1 MNSAF
6 FIFIAAGLALS
17 FFFSGMEA
25 GVFALS
31 RVRIRRLVRGG
42 SSNARRLGRYL
53 EQPEDFLWTI
63 LAGNTLANFA
73 VASLVVIGSRNFMR
87 EHPVA
92 FASGFVFGA
101 LLFYALCELL
111 PKMLFRLYPNR
122 LCLLFSRP
130 FSLVHFVLRPV
141 VALLR
146 WIATGLLRWT
156 GGRTFAARLFGTR
169 EELRVV
175 MQESAQELSSE
186 ERGMINRVLD
196 LQNLTVSHILV
207 PMPRAATVT
216 TDTLV
221 AEAMVLCRER
231 GLSRLPVWRSSDH
244 IGIRRIE
251 GLFNLKS
258 LLYRAD
264 LDPQKKVGEYVK
276 PAIFV
281 DADMRLHEAMRHL
294 QRAGQ
299 RLAIVL
305 ARDGREIGIISL
317 QDILKALF
325 GEVKL

>member
-6 FIFIAAGLALS
+6 FMCIAAGLALA

-31 RVRIRRLVRGG
+31 RVRIRRLMRSGN
-42 SSNARRLGRYL
+42 SNARRLNRYL
-53 EQPEDFLWTI
+53 EHPEDFLWTI
-63 LAGNTLANFA
+63 LAGNTLASFT

-87 EHPVA
+87 EHPVL
-92 FASGFVFGA
+92 FASGFVIGA
-101 LLFYALCELL
+101 LVFYGLCELL

-122 LCLLFSRP
+122 LCLWFSRLFSV
-130 FSLVHFVLRPV
+130 VHFLLRPV

-146 WIATGLLRWT
+146 WLATGLLRWT
-156 GGRTFAARLFGTR
+156 GGKTFAGRLFGTR
-169 EELRVV
+169 EELRVL

-196 LQNLTVSHILV
+196 LQSLTVSHILV
-207 PMPRAATVT
+207 PMSRAATVT

-221 AEAMVLCRER
+221 AEAMTLCRER
-231 GLSRLPVWRSSDH
+231 GLSRLPVWRS
-244 IGIRRIE
+244 GGVRRIE

-264 LDPQKKVGEYVK
+264 LDPGRRVGEYLK
-276 PAIFV
+276 PAAFV
-281 DADMRLHEAMRHL
+281 DADMRLEEAMRHL

-305 ARDGREIGIISL
+305 ARDGREVGIISL
-317 QDILKALF
+317 QDVLKAVF
-325 GEVKL
+325 GEVRL

>member
-1 MNSAF
+1 VNSAF
-6 FIFIAAGLALS
+6 FIFIAGGLALS

-31 RVRIRRLVRGG
+31 RVRIRRLVRSGNA
-42 SSNARRLGRYL
+42 NARRLNRYL
-53 EQPEDFLWTI
+53 EHPEEFLWTI

-87 EHPVA
+87 DHPVF
-92 FASGFVFGA
+92 FASGFVIGA

-122 LCLLFSRP
+122 LCLWFSRP
-130 FSLVHFVLRPV
+130 FSLVHFLLRPV

-146 WIATGLLRWT
+146 WLATGLLRWT
-156 GGRTFAARLFGTR
+156 GGETFAGRLFGTR
-169 EELRVV
+169 EELRVL
-175 MQESAQELSSE
+175 MQESAHELSSE

-207 PMPRAATVT
+207 PTSRAVSVT

-221 AEAMVLCRER
+221 AEAMALCRER
-231 GLSRLPVWRSSDH
+231 GLSRLPVWRSS
-244 IGIRRIE
+244 GVRRIE

-264 LDPQKKVGEYVK
+264 LDPRRKVGEYVK
-276 PAIFV
+276 PAAFV
-281 DADMRLHEAMRHL
+281 DADMRLEEAMRHL

-305 ARDGREIGIISL
+305 ARDGREVGIISL
-317 QDILKALF
+317 QDILKAIF
-325 GEVKL
+325 GEVRL

>member
-1 MNSAF
+1 MNSALYM
-6 FIFIAAGLALS
+6 FIAAGLALS

-31 RVRIRRLVRGG
+31 RVRIRRLVRSGN
-42 SSNARRLGRYL
+42 SNARRLARYL
-53 EQPEDFLWTI
+53 EEPEDFLWTI

-73 VASLVVIGSRNFMR
+73 VASLVVVGSRHFLR
-87 EHPVA
+87 EHPA
-92 FASGFVFGA
+92 LFATGFIIGA

-122 LCLLFSRP
+122 LCLVLSRP
-130 FSLVHFVLRPV
+130 FSLVHFILRPP

-146 WIATGLLRWT
+146 WLATGLLRWS
-156 GGRTFAARLFGTR
+156 GGRTIVSKVFGTR
-169 EELRVV
+169 EELRVL
-175 MQESAQELSSE
+175 MQESAHDLSSE

-196 LQNLTVSHILV
+196 LQNLTVAHIVV
-207 PMPRAATVT
+207 PMPRVVSVT
-216 TDTLV
+216 TETLV
-221 AEAMVLCRER
+221 SEAMVLCRER
-231 GLSRLPVWRSSDH
+231 GLSRLPVWREQGRS
-244 IGIRRIE
+244 RRIA

-264 LDPQKKVGEYVK
+264 LDPQKKVGEYLK
-276 PAIFV
+276 PATFV

-305 ARDGREIGIISL
+305 ARDGREVGIISL
-317 QDILKALF
+317 QDILKAIF